1 MINQNQEWIFTVNS
15 AKAQFDIANNVKPEV
30 LSAVNSAIA
39 QLQKHNLSP
48 NIFSAVNSAK
58 ALFDITNN
66 VKPEVLSV
74 VNSAI
79 AQLQMNNIALSGFS
93 AKDQMLRAIKAYQ
106 IPDIHNYMK
115 TVLPHIDSL
124 DTSVLESAREFDLS
138 KVEIHD
144 NGAIAYDGTTYS
156 TEQLEAALEKQ
167 IENAKQLTLREGCEA
182 YKQHLWLVCW
192 ILKIFI
198 FVIPQISDAIE
209 FYDDKAVW
217 IQEFFEEKPQLCAT
231 IRERSNLREEA
242 SMKATCIRH
251 LPYDTSLEIIDS
263 IPRWYQ
269 VKYVDENGDKVIGW
283 IAKINVE
290 LEE

>member
-1 MINQNQEWIFTVNS
+1 MINQEWIFTVNS
-15 AKAQFDIANNVKPEV
+15 AKAQFDIANNVKPEVLSAVNSAIAQFQKHNLSPNIFSAVNSAKAQFDIANSVKPEV

-66 VKPEVLSV
+66 VKPEVLLA

-79 AQLQMNNIALSGFS
+79 AQLQMNNI
-93 AKDQMLRAIKAYQ
+93 AIKAYQ

-167 IENAKQLTLREGCEA
+167 IENAKQLTLRERCEA

-217 IQEFFEEKPQLCAT
+217 IQELNQDKAKVGFVDNFEEKDVFIKDLYERQL
-231 IRERSNLREEA
+231 
-242 SMKATCIRH
+242 
-251 LPYDTSLEIIDS
+251 
-263 IPRWYQ
+263 
-269 VKYVDENGDKVIGW
+269 
-283 IAKINVE
+283 
-290 LEE
+290 